1 MTKTQILSV
10 WEVQVPRSFS
20 CLNYLSRWLECNSLG
35 MLVRTQEFSG
45 KPENI
50 VGRIGGAVQ
59 AMAEK
64 SEKSFGFH
72 KMALAS

>member
-1 MTKTQILSV
+1 M
-10 WEVQVPRSFS
+10 
-20 CLNYLSRWLECNSLG
+20 SRWLECNFLG
-35 MLVRTQEFSG
+35 MLVRTQDFSG

-72 KMALAS
+72 KMALAN